1 MRVASVSKLVRR
13 VGLLKMVMF
22 EQILGDEGIIQAN
35 HLGATVHAGGTFQPW
50 LDSRHLEK
58 VIRPAGVLLISSS
71 PWGKRI

>member
-1 MRVASVSKLVRR
+1 MRVASVSKLVGR

-22 EQILGDEGIIQAN
+22 EQILGDEGIIQAD
-35 HLGATVHAGGTFQPW
+35 HLWVTVHAGETFQLR
-50 LDSRHLEK
+50 LDSRRLEK